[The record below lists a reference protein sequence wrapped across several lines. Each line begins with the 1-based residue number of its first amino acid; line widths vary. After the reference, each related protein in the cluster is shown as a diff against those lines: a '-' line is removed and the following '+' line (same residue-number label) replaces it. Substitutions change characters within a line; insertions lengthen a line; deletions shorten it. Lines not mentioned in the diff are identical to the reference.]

1 MPPRTPIFAAHASLD
16 VWQFIRL
23 APRSSLLRQ
32 TQPGATT
39 HDRTP
44 TAPRG
49 VGEGELG
56 GSGDGLGGDVDGALA
71 RRAVLFEEVVV
82 APGCEVLLH
91 LAGRRDG
98 CSPPGKL
105 TCRSSCPGGLRE
117 GKRPGRKSSFWPCA
131 WCLTV
136 MIKPAAEGGGQPIRG
151 RGVALERGVAGTG
164 PASGGVRGEA
174 LPSEALQAPLGRT
187 ASLGP
192 TAFFSVREVGGRGGR
207 GRRVLGVLG
216 VGPGSLRGVGRGGC
230 SEPVGKCVYSH

>member
-71 RRAVLFEEVVV
+71 RRAVLFEVHSSGGRLVYRRHQPPKESSLTSSSGELPV
-82 APGCEVLLH
+82 PGAAAG
-91 LAGRRDG
+91 LAG
-98 CSPPGKL
+98 
-105 TCRSSCPGGLRE
+105 CPRA
-117 GKRPGRKSSFWPCA
+117 KKPGRQSSFWPCTS
-131 WCLTV
+131 CLTI
-136 MIKPAAEGGGQPIRG
+136 MIKPAAEGGGQPTRG
-151 RGVALERGVAGTG
+151 RGVASERRVAGTW
-164 PASGGVRGEA
+164 PASGGVR
-174 LPSEALQAPLGRT
+174 T
-187 ASLGP
+187 I
-192 TAFFSVREVGGRGGR
+192 
-207 GRRVLGVLG
+207 
-216 VGPGSLRGVGRGGC
+216 
-230 SEPVGKCVYSH
+230 

>member
-1 MPPRTPIFAAHASLD
+1 MPPRTPNFAAHASLD

-49 VGEGELG
+49 VGEGEPG

-91 LAGRRDG
+91 LAA
-98 CSPPGKL
+98 
-105 TCRSSCPGGLRE
+105 T
-117 GKRPGRKSSFWPCA
+117 
-131 WCLTV
+131 
-136 MIKPAAEGGGQPIRG
+136 PADARG
-151 RGVALERGVAGTG
+151 DI
-164 PASGGVRGEA
+164 
-174 LPSEALQAPLGRT
+174 
-187 ASLGP
+187 
-192 TAFFSVREVGGRGGR
+192 
-207 GRRVLGVLG
+207 
-216 VGPGSLRGVGRGGC
+216 
-230 SEPVGKCVYSH
+230 

>member
-1 MPPRTPIFAAHASLD
+1 
-16 VWQFIRL
+16 
-23 APRSSLLRQ
+23 
-32 TQPGATT
+32 
-39 HDRTP
+39 
-44 TAPRG
+44 
-49 VGEGELG
+49 
-56 GSGDGLGGDVDGALA
+56 
-71 RRAVLFEEVVV
+71 
-82 APGCEVLLH
+82 
-91 LAGRRDG
+91 
-98 CSPPGKL
+98 
-105 TCRSSCPGGLRE
+105 
-117 GKRPGRKSSFWPCA
+117 
-131 WCLTV
+131 

-230 SEPVGKCVYSH
+230 SEPVCKFVYSH

>member
-1 MPPRTPIFAAHASLD
+1 MPGTPASCPQHPWTWPIASDRSPR
-16 VWQFIRL
+16 RE
-23 APRSSLLRQ
+23 
-32 TQPGATT
+32 GA
-39 HDRTP
+39 
-44 TAPRG
+44 RG
-49 VGEGELG
+49 
-56 GSGDGLGGDVDGALA
+56 
-71 RRAVLFEEVVV
+71 
-82 APGCEVLLH
+82 APGSHRTRTHPAALGAPD